1 MIVLT
6 GNHAYTL
13 EHEHKNGWNAELFK
27 ERYSE
32 VLERYDYIVGD
43 WGYNQ
48 LRLRGFY
55 QEGHPR
61 ATKDTA
67 ISSLVDYLNE
77 YCNFGCAYFVL
88 RKTEAKSAPA
98 GSPDADS
105 SAHTLTGG
113 AAAQAEE
120 TAAAAAATSPNGML
134 MRWPLKER
142 IGGPVRMPGAAA
154 VARAAAEAE
163 RRQLLQSQQQQLS
176 TNGGSKSADSRQSS
190 GASAATDY
198 GYGGKSGNRA
208 ASGGGTERR
217 PYGGSHQGGQAD
229 GRSGGRPGPGN
240 RGSRPHS
247 HTHNA
252 ERYGGGNGPSKPGG
266 NWRQPAPDTGRA
278 AAEPVRAPDAGSPGP
293 KSEAAKNGSRWPG
306 KNRRKGRFGGK
317 PNRPDT
323 APRDDGG
330 SGSGRQAG
338 E

>member
-1 MIVLT
+1 MDVIVVT
-6 GNHAYTL
+6 GNQAYQL
-13 EHEHKNGWNAELFK
+13 EYEHKNGWNAEMFK

-67 ISSLVDYLNE
+67 ISSLIDYLNE

-88 RKTEAKSAPA
+88 RKTEVKSAP
-98 GSPDADS
+98 GGLPDSEPAAQS
-105 SAHTLTGG
+105 GAGG

-120 TAAAAAATSPNGML
+120 TAAAAAAATSNGML

-142 IGGPVRMPGAAA
+142 LGGPVRMPGAAA

-163 RRQLLQSQQQQLS
+163 RRQLLQAQQQS
-176 TNGGSKSADSRQSS
+176 ASGGKAADGRQQQS
-190 GASAATDY
+190 ASAASDY
-198 GYGGKSGNRA
+198 GYGKPGQRA
-208 ASGGGTERR
+208 ASGGGAERR
-217 PYGGSHQGGQAD
+217 PYGGNHQGGQAD
-229 GRSGGRPGPGN
+229 SRSGGRPGPGN
-240 RGSRPHS
+240 RGPRSHS
-247 HTHNA
+247 HSQSNHA
-252 ERYGGGNGPSKPGG
+252 ERYGGGGPSKSGG
-266 NWRQPAPDTGRA
+266 HWRQSAPDAGRA

-317 PNRPDT
+317 PNRPDA

-330 SGSGRQAG
+330 SGRHAG

>member
-1 MIVLT
+1 MDVIVLT
-6 GNHAYTL
+6 GNQAYQL
-13 EHEHKNGWNAELFK
+13 EYEHKNGWNAEMFK

-61 ATKDTA
+61 ATKDSV

-88 RKTEAKSAPA
+88 RKTDVKSAPA

-105 SAHTLTGG
+105 TVQSVTGE
-113 AAAQAEE
+113 AAAQAAE
-120 TAAAAAATSPNGML
+120 TAAAAAAASTNGIL

-142 IGGPVRMPGAAA
+142 LGGPVRMPGAAA

-163 RRQLLQSQQQQLS
+163 RRQLLQAQQQS
-176 TNGGSKSADSRQSS
+176 ATGGKSADSRQSP
-190 GASAATDY
+190 GASAASDY
-198 GYGGKSGNRA
+198 GYGGKPGHRA
-208 ASGGGTERR
+208 AAGGGAERR
-217 PYGGSHQGGQAD
+217 PYGGGHQGGQAD
-229 GRSGGRPGPGN
+229 SRSGGRPGPGH
-240 RGSRPHS
+240 RGQRAHS
-247 HTHNA
+247 QHA
-252 ERYGGGNGPSKPGG
+252 ERYGGSASKPGG
-266 NWRQPAPDTGRA
+266 NWRQQ
-278 AAEPVRAPDAGSPGP
+278 APDAGRTAADTVRASDTGSPAS
-293 KSEAAKNGSRWPG
+293 KAEAAKNGIRWPG

-330 SGSGRQAG
+330 SGSGRQTG

>member
-1 MIVLT
+1 MDVIVVT
-6 GNHAYTL
+6 GNQAYIL
-13 EHEHKNGWNAELFK
+13 EYEHKNGWNAEMFK

-61 ATKDTA
+61 ATKDTV

-88 RKTEAKSAPA
+88 RKTDVKSAPA
-98 GSPDADS
+98 DLTDAGLP
-105 SAHTLTGG
+105 AG
-113 AAAQAEE
+113 AIAGEAAQTAE
-120 TAAAAAATSPNGML
+120 TAAAAAAASPNGML

-142 IGGPVRMPGAAA
+142 HGGPVRMPGAAA

-163 RRQLLQSQQQQLS
+163 KRQHQAQQQSDGRGRSSDGRQSQ
-176 TNGGSKSADSRQSS
+176 GAS
-190 GASAATDY
+190 GASEY
-198 GYGGKSGNRA
+198 GYGGKQGHRGA
-208 ASGGGTERR
+208 GGGGERR
-217 PYGGSHQGGQAD
+217 SYGNGHQGGQAD
-229 GRSGGRPGPGN
+229 NRSGGRPGSGN
-240 RGSRPHS
+240 RGPRPHS
-247 HTHNA
+247 HHA
-252 ERYGGGNGPSKPGG
+252 ERSGGGGGPAKSGG
-266 NWRQPAPDTGRA
+266 NWRQSPDANRTA
-278 AAEPVRAPDAGSPGP
+278 SDPVRASDAGSPGP
-293 KSEAAKNGSRWPG
+293 KAEGAKNGSRWPG

-323 APRDDGG
+323 APREDGGTGTG